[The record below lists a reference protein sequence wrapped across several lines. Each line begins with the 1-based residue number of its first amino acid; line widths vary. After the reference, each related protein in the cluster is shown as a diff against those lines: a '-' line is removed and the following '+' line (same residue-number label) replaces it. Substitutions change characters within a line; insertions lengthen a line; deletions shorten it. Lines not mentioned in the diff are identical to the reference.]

1 MRSISEEKD
10 NEVVVTKKARPDIR
24 PEPRKEVRPEV
35 DDENDPRA
43 RAAKRAAELRE
54 HLTTFDDGVDKFS
67 TPPAPAGW
75 TYEWKRRTV
84 MGWEDPSY
92 LSSLARL
99 GWEPVQASRHPEL
112 MPKGYV
118 GSIEREGQVL
128 MERPQEITDEV
139 KARDLRA
146 ARQQVQIKAGQLDPK
161 GRGGLMDRADADAT
175 MKVKKSYE
183 AMPIP
188 D

>member
-1 MRSISEEKD
+1 MKPISEETT
-10 NEVVVTKKARPDIR
+10 EVAVKKASPRPEIR
-24 PEPRKEVRPEV
+24 PEARPVEE
-35 DDENDPRA
+35 DSRA

-54 HLTTFDDGVDKFS
+54 HIPSFDEGVDKFYVP
-67 TPPAPAGW
+67 TPPAGW

-92 LSSLARL
+92 MNGLSRM
-99 GWEPVQASRHPEL
+99 GWEPVPASRYPEM

-128 MERPQEITDEV
+128 MERPSEITDEIKMSEYK
-139 KARDLRA
+139 KAK
-146 ARQQVQIKAGQLDPK
+146 QQVNIKAGQMDPK
-161 GRGGLMDRADADAT
+161 GQGGLLSREDAQIKPKIT
-175 MKVKKSYE
+175 KGYE
-183 AMPIP
+183 PMAVP